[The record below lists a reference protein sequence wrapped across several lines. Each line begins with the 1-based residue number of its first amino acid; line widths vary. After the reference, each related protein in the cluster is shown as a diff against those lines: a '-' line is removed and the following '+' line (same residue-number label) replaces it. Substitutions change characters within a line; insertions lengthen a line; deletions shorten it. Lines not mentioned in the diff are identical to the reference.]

1 MEKIKRIDDWKRSM
15 SEGNDESQVYPDREF
30 PQRNGK
36 DHHCKVADLDNLNAF
51 WGQITEI
58 TGHIRSMSVTDVL
71 AHQKWSLAWI
81 RIISARIDVVQ
92 DAWMDFP
99 TQKIFSPHSAII
111 DATHLIRVFTDLL
124 LRLHS
129 RMRELYDDVWTD
141 LHSAASDSSDPIREV
156 IEWRKKTYPSDT
168 PPALDR
174 EKFIKI
180 FSDKIR
186 GG

>member
-1 MEKIKRIDDWKRSM
+1 MMKRPDDWKRSM
-15 SEGNDESQVYPDREF
+15 ADGPGREF

-71 AHQKWSLAWI
+71 AHQQWSLAWL
-81 RIISARIDVVQ
+81 RIISARIDVVGRTVKRQ
-92 DAWMDFP
+92 DAW
-99 TQKIFSPHSAII
+99 A
-111 DATHLIRVFTDLL
+111 ATHLMRVLAELL
-124 LRLHS
+124 HRLNS
-129 RMRELYDDVWTD
+129 RMRDLYDDVWTD
-141 LHSAASDSSDPIREV
+141 LHSAASDSSDPIREG
-156 IEWRKKTYPSDT
+156 IDWRNKTYPSDT

-174 EKFIKI
+174 EKFIQI